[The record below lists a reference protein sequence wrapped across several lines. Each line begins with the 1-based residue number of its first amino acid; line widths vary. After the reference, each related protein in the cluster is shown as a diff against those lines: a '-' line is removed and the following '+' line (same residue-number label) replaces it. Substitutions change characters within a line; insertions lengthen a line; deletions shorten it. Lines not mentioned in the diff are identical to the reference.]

1 MNYFPFINKA
11 KYFIKAGG
19 ENMQDYLDP
28 RNAEG
33 MPNLA
38 DSTFAMDFLISV
50 KSGIRNYGF
59 AITETTNPELRRVLT
74 KQLEAALD
82 LHGEI
87 SELMIKNKWLHPY
100 NFKDQFPIDLKGAET
115 AVQIAQ
121 MTLFPNDTD
130 RGGMF
135 ATPNQ

>member
-1 MNYFPFINKA
+1 
-11 KYFIKAGG
+11 
-19 ENMQDYLDP
+19 MQDYLDP

-50 KSGIRNYGF
+50 KTGIRNYGF
-59 AITETTNPELRRVLT
+59 AITETANPELRRILA
-74 KQLEAALD
+74 KQLETAID
-82 LHGEI
+82 LHGDI
-87 SELMIKNKWLHPY
+87 TDLMIKNGWLNPHDFTKQY
-100 NFKDQFPIDLKGAET
+100 KVDMKGTET

-121 MTLFPNDTD
+121 MTLFPMDTD

>member
-1 MNYFPFINKA
+1 VK
-11 KYFIKAGG
+11 
-19 ENMQDYLDP
+19 EVQDYLDP

-38 DSTFAMDFLISV
+38 DSTFAMDFLLSV
-50 KSGIRNYGF
+50 KTGVRNYGF
-59 AITETTNPELRRVLT
+59 ALTETVNPELRRVLT
-74 KQLEAALD
+74 KQLLAAID

-87 SELMIKNKWLHPY
+87 SELMIKNKWLHPH
-100 NFKDQFPIDLKGAET
+100 NFKDQYPVDLKGAET

-121 MTLFPNDTD
+121 LNLYPLDTD

-135 ATPNQ
+135 ATPNE

>member
-1 MNYFPFINKA
+1 
-11 KYFIKAGG
+11 
-19 ENMQDYLDP
+19 MQDYLDP

-38 DSTFAMDFLISV
+38 DSTFAMDFLLSV
-50 KSGIRNYGF
+50 KTGIRNYGF

-74 KQLEAALD
+74 KQLLSAID

-87 SELMIKNKWLHPY
+87 FELMMKNKWLHPY
-100 NFKDQFPIDLKGAET
+100 DFKDQYPVDLKGAET

-121 MTLFPNDTD
+121 MNLYPIDTD

-135 ATPNQ
+135 ATPNE